1 MKNNSA
7 EENYKRFRRLSVWL
21 ALTAVLAVIAL
32 AAFIC
37 AFAVAALA
45 AYKTILMTVSG
56 ITVGVAVL
64 SMVFLGVAISM
75 LPTFEEPENAD
86 SIDISAENIDTDG
99 STFASNAVVPP
110 QNSTK
115 PADVQQKMP
124 DKRAKAAETQEYSTK
139 PAKIKEPK
147 PDKRAAKAQENYAN
161 QNANPAKSVSKS
173 TVLYSSPRVNDKESQ
188 QTAVQNSQNVNNSAA
203 VPPQPAQKT
212 QRTRQTKQDPSY
224 YFKNSP
230 LVQNGTV
237 GQQYAPQ
244 NTPAPQQY
252 SPQINTVAQQ
262 YVPQE
267 NIPAPQQNAVQNKN
281 SAPQNTNPVAN
292 DLLEKYA
299 GYFAPIAGV
308 STAVRAG
315 NSPNQSGAAQQDA
328 TPPASAN
335 AQQYTEYVPPLTDV
349 HAAPRVNYIPSQ
361 NVYDFVNVGKVQ
373 RVEEKFDQI
382 GKMDQAQFVI
392 YFAKLFSLK
401 GYNVKLTPVA
411 DNFGIDM
418 LVEKS
423 GVPIAVSCVRSQIVL
438 SADALKAAVEGRNH
452 YGTYHAMVLT
462 NTFFDRSAVEL
473 AKKEG
478 LSLVDR
484 EVLIDE
490 FL

>member
-7 EENYKRFRRLSVWL
+7 EAIYKRFRRLSVWL

-32 AAFIC
+32 VTFIC

-45 AYKTILMTVSG
+45 AYKNMLMTVSG

-75 LPTFEEPENAD
+75 LPTATEPEGSD

-99 STFASNAVVPP
+99 STFASNAVVSPD
-110 QNSTK
+110 STK
-115 PADVQQKMP
+115 TSVVPPEKPQKRVKPEKVEQPKAVKPAEIEQQKP
-124 DKRAKAAETQEYSTK
+124 VVRTK
-139 PAKIKEPK
+139 PAKV
-147 PDKRAAKAQENYAN
+147 QEN
-161 QNANPAKSVSKS
+161 S
-173 TVLYSSPRVNDKESQ
+173 T
-188 QTAVQNSQNVNNSAA
+188 
-203 VPPQPAQKT
+203 
-212 QRTRQTKQDPSY
+212 Y

-230 LVQNGTV
+230 LVQSGEV
-237 GQQYAPQ
+237 QQHAEAAP
-244 NTPAPQQY
+244 
-252 SPQINTVAQQ
+252 
-262 YVPQE
+262 
-267 NIPAPQQNAVQNKN
+267 
-281 SAPQNTNPVAN
+281 
-292 DLLEKYA
+292 
-299 GYFAPIAGV
+299 
-308 STAVRAG
+308 
-315 NSPNQSGAAQQDA
+315 
-328 TPPASAN
+328 
-335 AQQYTEYVPPLTDV
+335 QYTEVASPPPDV

-373 RVEEKFDQI
+373 TIEEKFDQI

-392 YFAKLFSLK
+392 YFAKLFSIK

-418 LVEKS
+418 LVEKA
-423 GVPIAVSCVRSQIVL
+423 GTAIAVSCVRSQIVL
-438 SADALKAAVEGRNH
+438 SADALAAAINGRNH